1 MAEVNNFFVNENNR
15 KYFITTKKVDTDNSR
30 RTINNRDKCVMAGL
44 SLVALSTTAGL
55 IYYAG
60 RTKSLKKEIEV
71 LKKPLTTL
79 QGVED
84 GSAHI
89 VTAEVNP
96 VKKEGVEHLISDG
109 LTSLEQDVAELNK
122 PQEAV
127 NNKKR
132 GRVVKGIIRKISV
145 DLKEYLKTCQNNRVN
160 PEKLDEILTNAV
172 GESNVVERAFVTNE
186 AHKKGRVKHFHS
198 PNGRVYV
205 LEAHDSPTGNVTRL
219 YMFDKDKNL
228 RAYLFPDGT
237 FRLNSYA
244 TSDAHFLTSRKG
256 KAWIDKSEFNEKDM
270 VST

>member
-15 KYFITTKKVDTDNSR
+15 KYFITTKKVGTDNSR
-30 RTINNRDKCVMAGL
+30 STTNNRDKCVMAGL

-79 QGVED
+79 QGAEEC
-84 GSAHI
+84 SAHV
-89 VTAEVNP
+89 VTAEVNS
-96 VKKEGVEHLISDG
+96 VKKEGVEHLISEG
-109 LTSLEQDVAELNK
+109 SSLEQHVTELNK
-122 PQEAV
+122 TQEALSV

-132 GRVVKGIIRKISV
+132 GRVVKGSIRKISV

-244 TSDAHFLTSRKG
+244 MSDAHFITSHKG
-256 KAWIDKSEFNEKDM
+256 KAWIDKSDFNINK
-270 VST
+270 TL